1 MFLNF
6 YDFRLREKAVGL
18 RRGATAVSLLRE
30 EDRVERDRFSKRH
43 AQNGLDE
50 DLTRSL
56 WVATYGLDGFSANE
70 TYTDSSSEAANSGR
84 KGTSDFSDDHLC
96 VLGLGFF
103 SAHRA
108 GDSLQVACLERVN

>member
-1 MFLNF
+1 M
-6 YDFRLREKAVGL
+6 GL

-56 WVATYGLDGFSANE
+56 WVTTYGLDGFSANE

>member
-1 MFLNF
+1 V
-6 YDFRLREKAVGL
+6 RP
-18 RRGATAVSLLRE
+18 TAVSLLRE

-84 KGTSDFSDDHLC
+84 KRTSDFSDDHLC